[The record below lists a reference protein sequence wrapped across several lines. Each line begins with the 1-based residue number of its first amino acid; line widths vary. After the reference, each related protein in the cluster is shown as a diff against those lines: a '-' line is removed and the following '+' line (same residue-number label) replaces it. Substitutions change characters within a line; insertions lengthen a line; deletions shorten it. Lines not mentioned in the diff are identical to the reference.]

1 MANTLADHLRGPIE
15 PWRLDLIASHMGT
28 IGRSVAYLR
37 RLYPGHD
44 IEPAAYQALYLAA
57 LTYRP
62 GPGSFHGWLVW
73 KMWGAMKTFR
83 RINDR
88 REVRGVSLRPLS
100 TAMVDRR
107 FYYTKGGD

>member
-1 MANTLADHLRGPIE
+1 
-15 PWRLDLIASHMGT
+15 
-28 IGRSVAYLR
+28 
-37 RLYPGHD
+37 
-44 IEPAAYQALYLAA
+44 
-57 LTYRP
+57 
-62 GPGSFHGWLVW
+62 
-73 KMWGAMKTFR
+73 MWGAMKTFR